1 MAGKY
6 FPKKL
11 AIDLVWIDIGASN
24 NALVRPL
31 SSARLGSSSE
41 PDLPILSK
49 FDPLAIVAGE
59 QYLCLRD

>member
-6 FPKKL
+6 FRKML
-11 AIDLVWIDIGASN
+11 AIFPLRDDNSASN

-31 SSARLGSSSE
+31 SSARLGSSPE

-49 FDPLAIVAGE
+49 FDPLAIVVDA